1 MDKILTMPISEMPG
15 LTFDC
20 ACGRRHS
27 FSVKHLSIRRGAV
40 DDLPE
45 MAQPFKEGNVLVVFD
60 SNTYPVAG
68 EKAVA
73 RLKDAGFTVK
83 ELLFNCGD
91 DILLPDEKT
100 LGRILMEVDKDTTL
114 IVAVGSGVLNDS
126 VKYVTSRCHLPYIIV
141 ATAPSMD
148 GYVSDGAPII
158 CEGYKYSPQAHLTYG
173 LVGDTDALQTAPQEL
188 VAAGYGDVVGKITAL
203 ADWDLAKKVVGEHY
217 CGTCVQL
224 VQKALDKCFA
234 QAAGLPDRKPEALEA
249 LMEALTITGVAMAL
263 LNLSRPA
270 SGAEHMI
277 SHHWEM
283 EYIARGLNPIHHGI
297 QVGVATVLIARFF
310 EELSDILPEST
321 AALCPSHEEIERLLR
336 LGGAPVSPVEIGI
349 DRELFHRSMLE
360 SYTVRPR
367 YSVMRFAQEQGRLE
381 AIADKLTAEYYGEE

>member
-1 MDKILTMPISEMPG
+1 MNEILHMPISEMPG
-15 LTFDC
+15 KEFVC
-20 ACGRRHS
+20 SCGRTHR
-27 FSVKHLSIRRGAV
+27 FSVNHLSIRQGAV
-40 DDLPE
+40 DDLPG
-45 MAQPFKEGNVLVVFD
+45 MAAPFKEGTILVVFD

-68 EKAVA
+68 EKAVE
-73 RLKDAGFTVK
+73 RLKATGFTVK
-83 ELLFNCGD
+83 ELLFHCGD

-100 LGRILMEVDKDTTL
+100 LGRILMEVDKDTSL

-126 VKYVTSRCHLPYIIV
+126 VKFITSRCHLPYIIV

-158 CEGYKYSPQAHLTYG
+158 CEGYKYSPQAHFTYG
-173 LVGDTDALQTAPQEL
+173 LVGDTDALRTAPQEL

-203 ADWDLAKKVVGEHY
+203 ADWDLAKKVVNEYY
-217 CGTCVQL
+217 CETNVKL
-224 VQKALDKCFA
+224 VQQALDKCFA
-234 QAAGLPDRKPEALEA
+234 QAAGLPERKPEALEA

-263 LNLSRPA
+263 LNISRPA

-277 SHHWEM
+277 SHYWEM

-310 EELSDILPEST
+310 EELSDILPEGT
-321 AALCPSHEEIERLLR
+321 AALCPRHEEIEQLLR
-336 LGGAPVSPVEIGI
+336 TGGAPVSPVEIGI
-349 DRELFHRSMLE
+349 DRDLFRRTLLE

-367 YSVMRFAQEQGRLE
+367 YSVMRFAMEQGRLE
-381 AIADKLTAEYYGEE
+381 AIADKLTEEYYG